1 MASVLYI
8 TAPVDQEIFQEDEAW
23 TVVTTHIRR
32 GLWYLYFKNFLLNFL
47 RSSELNLVRLA
58 LV

>member
-32 GLWYLYFKNFLLNFL
+32 GLWYLYFKIFC
-47 RSSELNLVRLA
+47 
-58 LV
+58 